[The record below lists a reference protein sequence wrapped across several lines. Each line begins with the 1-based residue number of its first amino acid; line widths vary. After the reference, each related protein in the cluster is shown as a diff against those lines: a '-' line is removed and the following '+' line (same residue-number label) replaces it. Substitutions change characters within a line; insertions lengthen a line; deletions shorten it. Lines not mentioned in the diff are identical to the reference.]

1 MRPLPPYNFRPAK
14 RAAEARTGAGAPGS
28 VRVLAESL
36 SKDMS
41 VRSGRLS
48 VKPEGNRE
56 KPQLKVLG
64 RE

>member
-14 RAAEARTGAGAPGS
+14 KPVEARSGAASPAN
-28 VRVLAESL
+28 VRAIAEGLAQ
-36 SKDMS
+36 DMS
-41 VRSGRLS
+41 VRSGRLP
-48 VKPEGNRE
+48 VKPDASRE

>member
-14 RAAEARTGAGAPGS
+14 RPVEARTGSGS
-28 VRVLAESL
+28 PANVRQLAESL
-36 SKDMS
+36 SNDMS
-41 VRSGRLS
+41 VRSGRLP
-48 VKPEGNRE
+48 VKPEANRE

>member
-1 MRPLPPYNFRPAK
+1 MRPLPPYNFRPA
-14 RAAEARTGAGAPGS
+14 RRLPETRTGAGTSAS
-28 VRVLAESL
+28 IRVLAESL

-48 VKPEGNRE
+48 LKPEGSRE

>member
-14 RAAEARTGAGAPGS
+14 RPAEARTGAASQAS
-28 VRVLAESL
+28 VRTLAESL
-36 SKDMS
+36 SKDLS

-48 VKPEGNRE
+48 VKPEANRD